1 MGNCLKN
8 SVEESI
14 ENQPLISSVEYNQSI
29 DYQDSLNSVSS
40 PSPFPSSSLST
51 CSSVTPPPNL
61 FMPTPRS
68 QTPVS
73 ESTPVSTKPNT
84 PENKMSMPVK
94 KKRLL
99 NELIIKVPEIKA
111 NYRWENRDVEV
122 FSPRKQRFNE
132 ERYEK
137 HMKNPNVC
145 QLCETLFPDNTY
157 LQKLDQNEETLYC
170 FNCIKF
176 LSGEKNEDY
185 TIKII

>member
-1 MGNCLKN
+1 
-8 SVEESI
+8 
-14 ENQPLISSVEYNQSI
+14 
-29 DYQDSLNSVSS
+29 
-40 PSPFPSSSLST
+40 
-51 CSSVTPPPNL
+51 
-61 FMPTPRS
+61 
-68 QTPVS
+68 
-73 ESTPVSTKPNT
+73 
-84 PENKMSMPVK
+84 MSMPVK